1 MFTLSLYII
10 KQIINHH
17 QTNIRKQ
24 TKNTT
29 EIETETEILLLSALA
44 KMPMD
49 VLHINPEGNQ
59 GLEIKD
65 ELFFSKIFQKLK
77 NFLKT

>member
-1 MFTLSLYII
+1 MWYKVKYFTNNSMFTLSLYII

-29 EIETETEILLLSALA
+29 EIETETNTETEKNLFVIMLWDLNLAIPSA
-44 KMPMD
+44 
-49 VLHINPEGNQ
+49 
-59 GLEIKD
+59 
-65 ELFFSKIFQKLK
+65 QKS
-77 NFLKT
+77 NFCF

>member
-1 MFTLSLYII
+1 MWYKVKYFTNNSMFTLSLYII

-29 EIETETEILLLSALA
+29 EIETETNTETEKNLFVIMLWDLNLAIPSAQ
-44 KMPMD
+44 
-49 VLHINPEGNQ
+49 I
-59 GLEIKD
+59 
-65 ELFFSKIFQKLK
+65 SKFYFK
-77 NFLKT
+77 

>member
-29 EIETETEILLLSALA
+29 EIETETNTETE
-44 KMPMD
+44 K
-49 VLHINPEGNQ
+49 N
-59 GLEIKD
+59 
-65 ELFFSKIFQKLK
+65 LFVIML
-77 NFLKT
+77 